1 MKPFNECK
9 YSAFISYAHADDQA
23 SDGWISQFS
32 EFLRMKLQN
41 RLGRIGVKQLQ
52 DMHLSGRNG
61 PVMGSLP
68 DTLLQNVGDSY
79 AMIIVVFNAYTKS
92 DWCLQELEYFKKSF
106 GDEGLRQRLYVV
118 ALSKS
123 AMEDIMA
130 RPDWARLT
138 LPNQLWIPFFREDE
152 NDEPARMRL
161 DHGGLS
167 QRFDGQLIKLL
178 DAFEDAVK
186 DDLKRSPPT
195 QRGALPA
202 SQVAP
207 PSPLRVDGALL
218 FGVPSPEL
226 AQPVS
231 ALAGALR
238 TAGVP
243 VQELGEESLDG
254 DFEAFDTAKTLVLPF
269 GSGGQYVRPF
279 KFSPGGHLAAQRD
292 AWLAKGGSPDN
303 LVWLDLRDVAIDTPP
318 GKGHE
323 ELVASIE
330 ARALKP
336 ALLRARLAPEPQVA
350 NDLPV
355 GERINIYIESNQHDT
370 DLWQDLGCRIKTK
383 WEALVQQPGVVRVP
397 PLSLEALGLP
407 LQKIDEERLDDADGV
422 VLLWGQK
429 PEVSLRAQIKKVEGK
444 WPRDPPP
451 RFVAYLV
458 PQQPD
463 PGTKIEARLWSVL
476 RFQDADSPRI
486 DIYPSESDR
495 LDRFLNQV
503 LERRTRRLSA
513 RAVAAAAAA

>member
-68 DTLLQNVGDSY
+68 DTLLQNVCDSY

-106 GDEGLRQRLYVV
+106 GDEGLRRRLYVV

-130 RPDWARLT
+130 RSDWARLT

-195 QRGALPA
+195 QRGALAA
-202 SQVAP
+202 S
-207 PSPLRVDGALL
+207 
-218 FGVPSPEL
+218 
-226 AQPVS
+226 
-231 ALAGALR
+231 
-238 TAGVP
+238 
-243 VQELGEESLDG
+243 
-254 DFEAFDTAKTLVLPF
+254 
-269 GSGGQYVRPF
+269 
-279 KFSPGGHLAAQRD
+279 
-292 AWLAKGGSPDN
+292 
-303 LVWLDLRDVAIDTPP
+303 
-318 GKGHE
+318 
-323 ELVASIE
+323 
-330 ARALKP
+330 
-336 ALLRARLAPEPQVA
+336 
-350 NDLPV
+350 
-355 GERINIYIESNQHDT
+355 
-370 DLWQDLGCRIKTK
+370 
-383 WEALVQQPGVVRVP
+383 
-397 PLSLEALGLP
+397 
-407 LQKIDEERLDDADGV
+407 
-422 VLLWGQK
+422 
-429 PEVSLRAQIKKVEGK
+429 
-444 WPRDPPP
+444 
-451 RFVAYLV
+451 
-458 PQQPD
+458 
-463 PGTKIEARLWSVL
+463 
-476 RFQDADSPRI
+476 
-486 DIYPSESDR
+486 
-495 LDRFLNQV
+495 
-503 LERRTRRLSA
+503 
-513 RAVAAAAAA
+513 